1 MNFKAIFLLFNI
13 IILLSFA
20 FIIILPFILLDA
32 EYTRMFWS
40 SNWYLAA
47 VFFAFFAG
55 INVYFLRFWK
65 VYQLL
70 EQEDWANLQA
80 YLKAE
85 IFERQRFRSQYLR
98 LYIHNA
104 VVRSKPAEILELK
117 QLLKEKNSRMYAR
130 FGLLLGL
137 PYILEN
143 NHAEMEKFYSGLR
156 GRVTGNDAVWIEWL
170 YVFSV
175 FLQHRLEE
183 TRPLLEKIISR
194 RRDYLLRAMALYMY
208 DAAAYRDSESLDF
221 LATEKARLKAVD
233 SRKLMSIL
241 EKEKENVVVLILDQF
256 IRDALNALYADK
268 ETSDD

>member
-20 FIIILPFILLDA
+20 FIIFLPFILLDA
-32 EYTRMFWS
+32 EYTRLFWS

-55 INVYFLRFWK
+55 INAYFLRFWK

-70 EQEDWANLQA
+70 EREDWTNLQA

-85 IFERQRFRSQYLR
+85 ILDKQRFRSQYLR

-104 VVRSKPAEILELK
+104 VVRSKPSEILELR
-117 QLLKEKNSRMYAR
+117 QLLEEKSPRMHVR

-143 NHAEMEKFYSGLR
+143 NHSEMERFYSGLR
-156 GRVTGNDAVWIEWL
+156 GQATGNDAVWIEWL
-170 YVFSV
+170 YIFSV

-183 TRPLLEKIISR
+183 TKPLLEKIINR
-194 RRDYLLRAMALYMY
+194 RRNYLLRAMALYMY
-208 DAAAYRDSESLDF
+208 DAAAYKDRESRDF
-221 LATEKARLKAVD
+221 LAAEKARLKAVD
-233 SRKLMSIL
+233 SRKLMGIL

-256 IRDALNALYADK
+256 IRDALNWLYADK